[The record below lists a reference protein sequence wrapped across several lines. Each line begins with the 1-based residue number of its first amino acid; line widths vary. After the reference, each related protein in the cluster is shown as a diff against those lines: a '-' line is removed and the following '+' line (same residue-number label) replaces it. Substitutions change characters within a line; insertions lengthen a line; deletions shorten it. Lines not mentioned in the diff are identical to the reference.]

1 MGTIELLHD
10 LWDFGTPSTAWPK
23 WESFAQT
30 SGGVA
35 NAVHA
40 FAACAYGSAA
50 RAHLQKAFNQRRI
63 ERLGA
68 GVLTFKEEFLHISR
82 ETAGGLIV
90 VVMGTGT
97 VVKSV
102 DTWEPGQQS
111 PRALSRDEARK
122 LWAKNV
128 RAVVVDPTGTS
139 QLFVYRRE
147 DPDSDADAPPPMTL
161 ADPLPNRP
169 LESGGAPSAE
179 VLQTRALIKAA
190 REALLPEKWALRPV
204 ASAATSCGPSTSG
217 G

>member
-10 LWDFGTPSTAWPK
+10 LWDVGTPSTVLPK

-90 VVMGTGT
+90 VVTGAGT

-102 DTWEPGQQS
+102 DTWEPGQPS

-147 DPDSDADAPPPMTL
+147 EPGADAPPPMTL
-161 ADPLPNRP
+161 ADPLPNRL

-190 REALLPEKWALRPV
+190 REALLPEKWALRPNSS
-204 ASAATSCGPSTSG
+204 ASTSCGLATSG
-217 G
+217 E